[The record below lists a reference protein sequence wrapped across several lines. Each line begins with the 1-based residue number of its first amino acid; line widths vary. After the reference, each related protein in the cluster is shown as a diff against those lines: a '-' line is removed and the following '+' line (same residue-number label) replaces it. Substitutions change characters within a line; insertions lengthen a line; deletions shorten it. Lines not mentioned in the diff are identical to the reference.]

1 VGLLS
6 GFSVVVIGT
15 SVGLVAGYYKGTV
28 DLVLM
33 RVVDILYGISALPLI
48 LIVAMVVGSSVWVVI
63 IGMMLILWRTLARVM
78 RAQVLSLS
86 ERPFVKS
93 ARAVGASDLRIMYVH
108 ILPNLIPLML
118 IEGTFMMGSAI
129 LLEASI
135 SFLGL
140 GASEVISWGLM
151 LQLTFSTGAIYAW
164 WWIIP
169 PGVSIT
175 LTVLAFFYVARGV
188 EDVTNP
194 EEARL

>member
-1 VGLLS
+1 
-6 GFSVVVIGT
+6 
-15 SVGLVAGYYKGTV
+15 
-28 DLVLM
+28 
-33 RVVDILYGISALPLI
+33 
-48 LIVAMVVGSSVWVVI
+48 
-63 IGMMLILWRTLARVM
+63 
-78 RAQVLSLS
+78 
-86 ERPFVKS
+86 
-93 ARAVGASDLRIMYVH
+93 MYVH

-140 GASEVISWGLM
+140 GASEMISWGLM

-175 LTVLAFFYVARGV
+175 LTVLAFFYVARGI

-194 EEARL
+194 EEVQRH